1 VTERLLDGSADEI
14 LARMA
19 NPEDPASG
27 GVAAASAC
35 AMAAAL
41 VTMTARASVDEWT
54 DAAGVAAQAH
64 LLQGRARALTQTA
77 SETFAA
83 ARGALRPIGGAGAAT
98 ALGPALDAAADVPL
112 RVCTTAADIGALAA
126 LAAENANADVRPD
139 AVVAAGLALAA
150 AQGAAHLVA
159 INLTVTDEDPRRK
172 DAEQAVLAARHACAI
187 ALAAG

>member
-1 VTERLLDGSADEI
+1 MTERLLDGSADEI

-126 LAAENANADVRPD
+126 LAAENANADV
-139 AVVAAGLALAA
+139 ALT
-150 AQGAAHLVA
+150 LWSPRD
-159 INLTVTDEDPRRK
+159 LRSPRRR
-172 DAEQAVLAARHACAI
+172 VPPTSWRSTSRSPTRIPAARTPSRRCSPPATRVPSR
-187 ALAAG
+187 LTAG